1 MDIENTKQQAQ
12 QPESVVQTVDEINP
26 ISRLVKQ
33 AEDDRALAKKLVG
46 TNFISNVLLIVVSA
60 LLVFTTIKAI
70 NPVREYFGLNN
81 GVMIPIVP
89 LGEPYRAP
97 SEVITFAR
105 DGLNKTFSLSFTNY
119 RAEFESARPY
129 YSQSGFQSVVNN
141 LEEQGYMKILREKRM
156 NLTPATGV
164 GVLVRERLIKGVFVR
179 TIEIPLTLSF
189 QGSTNKLPDQPLIAI
204 VTVSRVAT
212 SKSAEGIEITQV
224 VTRPAG
230 NN

>member
-1 MDIENTKQQAQ
+1 MDVENTKQEAQ
-12 QPESVVQTVDEINP
+12 KPESVVQTVDEINP
-26 ISRLVKQ
+26 ISRVVKQ
-33 AEDDRALAKKLVG
+33 AEEDRALVKKLVG
-46 TNFISNVLLIVVSA
+46 SNFITNSILLVVFA
-60 LLVFTTIKAI
+60 LLTFTTIKAV

-89 LGEPYRAP
+89 LGEPYRSP

-119 RAEFESARPY
+119 RSEFETARPY
-129 YSQSGFQSVVNN
+129 YSQTGFQSVLNN
-141 LEEQGYMKILREKRM
+141 LEEQGYMQILKEKRM

-164 GVLVRERLIKGVFVR
+164 GVLVRERVIKGIFVR

-212 SKSAEGIEITQV
+212 SKSADGIEITQV